1 MRIPEEC
8 TRPMEATSLLL
19 IYCVY
24 YSL

>member
-19 IYCVY
+19 IYCV
-24 YSL
+24 